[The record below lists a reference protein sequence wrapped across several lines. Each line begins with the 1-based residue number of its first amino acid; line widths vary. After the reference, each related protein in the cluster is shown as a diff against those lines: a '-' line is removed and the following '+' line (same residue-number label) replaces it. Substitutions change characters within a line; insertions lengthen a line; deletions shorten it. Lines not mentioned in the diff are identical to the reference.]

1 LLLLRVSSAASSSPP
16 GFRAARPEPSPP
28 IYLMGSSDF
37 PMKRIYMDHAATT
50 PMAPEVIEAMKTAF
64 VEIFGNASSLHQ
76 PGLAARAALEEARE
90 RVAGLIGAK
99 AEEVYFTSGGT
110 ESDNLAIRGAAL
122 ANRAR
127 GRHIIT
133 TSIEH
138 PAILEPCR
146 RLEEEEGFEVT
157 YLPVTREGLVEVE
170 ALESAIREDTI
181 LISIMHAN
189 NEIGTIQPIAE
200 AGEQARSRGIV
211 FHTDAV
217 QTVGKIPAKVDDLGV
232 DLLSISS
239 HKLHGPKGV
248 GALYIRKGT
257 PIEPIVFGG
266 GHERG
271 MRSGTENVPGIVGLA
286 TAAELAEENL
296 EDDMVRMSGMRDR
309 LADYV
314 LERVEDTWVNGSR
327 TKRLP
332 HNLNLGFSFIEG
344 EALLLRLD
352 AEGIAVSTGS
362 ACSSK
367 KTVASHVLTAIG
379 LKPEE
384 AHGSLRITLGRENTD
399 EEVDFVAETI
409 VSVAESLLAMSP
421 FRRS

>member
-1 LLLLRVSSAASSSPP
+1 
-16 GFRAARPEPSPP
+16 
-28 IYLMGSSDF
+28 MGSSDF
-37 PMKRIYMDHAATT
+37 PMKRIYMDHASTT
-50 PMAPEVIEAMKTAF
+50 PMAPEVIEAMAAAF

-76 PGLAARAALEEARE
+76 PGLSARAALEEARE
-90 RVAGLIGAK
+90 RVAGLIGAE
-99 AEEVYFTSGGT
+99 AGEVYFTSGGT

-122 ANRAR
+122 ANRDR

-133 TSIEH
+133 TTIEH
-138 PAILEPCR
+138 PAVLEPCKA
-146 RLEEEEGFEVT
+146 LEKEGFEVT

-170 ALESAIREDTI
+170 ALEAAIREDTI

-200 AGEQARSRGIV
+200 AGEIARSRGIV

-248 GALYIRKGT
+248 GALYIRKKT
-257 PIEPIVFGG
+257 PIEPIIFGG

-271 MRSGTENVPGIVGLA
+271 MRSGTENVPGIIGLA
-286 TAAELAEENL
+286 AASELAGRNL
-296 EDDMVRMSGMRDR
+296 EEEMVRISGMRDR

-332 HNLNLGFSFIEG
+332 NNLSLGFSFIEG

-352 AEGIAVSTGS
+352 AKGIAVSTGS

-379 LKPEE
+379 LRPQE
-384 AHGSLRITLGRENTD
+384 AHGSLRVTLGRENTD
-399 EEVDFVAETI
+399 EEVDRVGEAI
-409 VSVAESLLAMSP
+409 VEVAESLRAMSP

>member
-1 LLLLRVSSAASSSPP
+1 
-16 GFRAARPEPSPP
+16 
-28 IYLMGSSDF
+28 
-37 PMKRIYMDHAATT
+37 MDHASTT
-50 PMAPEVIEAMKTAF
+50 PMAPEVIEAMAAAF

-76 PGLAARAALEEARE
+76 PGLSARAALEEARE
-90 RVAGLIGAK
+90 RVAGLIGAE
-99 AEEVYFTSGGT
+99 AGEVYFTSGGT

-122 ANRAR
+122 ANRDR

-138 PAILEPCR
+138 PAVLEPCKA
-146 RLEEEEGFEVT
+146 LEKEGFEVT

-170 ALESAIREDTI
+170 ALEEAIREDSI

-200 AGEQARSRGIV
+200 AGEIARSRGIV

-248 GALYIRKGT
+248 GALYIRKKT
-257 PIEPIVFGG
+257 PIEPIIFGG

-271 MRSGTENVPGIVGLA
+271 MRSGTENVPGIIGLA
-286 TAAELAEENL
+286 AASELAGRNL
-296 EDDMVRMSGMRDR
+296 EEEMVRISGMRDR

-332 HNLNLGFSFIEG
+332 NNLNLGFSFIEG

-352 AEGIAVSTGS
+352 AKGIAVSTGS

-379 LKPEE
+379 LRPQE

-399 EEVDFVAETI
+399 EEVDRVGEAI
-409 VSVAESLLAMSP
+409 VEVAESLRAMSP

>member
-1 LLLLRVSSAASSSPP
+1 
-16 GFRAARPEPSPP
+16 
-28 IYLMGSSDF
+28 
-37 PMKRIYMDHAATT
+37 MDHASTT
-50 PMAPEVIEAMKTAF
+50 PMAPEVIEAMAAAF

-76 PGLAARAALEEARE
+76 PGLSARAALEEARE
-90 RVAGLIGAK
+90 RVAGFIGAE
-99 AEEVYFTSGGT
+99 AGEVYFTSGGT

-122 ANRAR
+122 ANRDR
-127 GRHIIT
+127 GKHIIT
-133 TSIEH
+133 TTIEH
-138 PAILEPCR
+138 PAVLEPCKA
-146 RLEEEEGFEVT
+146 LEKEGFEVT

-170 ALESAIREDTI
+170 ALEAAIREDTI

-200 AGEQARSRGIV
+200 AGEIARSRGIV

-248 GALYIRKGT
+248 GALYIRKKT
-257 PIEPIVFGG
+257 PIEPIIFGG

-271 MRSGTENVPGIVGLA
+271 MRSGTENVPGIIGLA
-286 TAAELAEENL
+286 AASELAERNL
-296 EDDMVRMSGMRDR
+296 EGEMVRISGMRDR

-314 LERVEDTWVNGSR
+314 LERVEETWVNGSR

-332 HNLNLGFSFIEG
+332 NNLNLGFSFIEG

-352 AEGIAVSTGS
+352 AKGIAVSTGS

-379 LKPEE
+379 LRPQE

-399 EEVDFVAETI
+399 EEVDRVGEAI
-409 VSVAESLLAMSP
+409 VEVAESLRAMSP

>member
-1 LLLLRVSSAASSSPP
+1 
-16 GFRAARPEPSPP
+16 
-28 IYLMGSSDF
+28 
-37 PMKRIYMDHAATT
+37 MDHASTT
-50 PMAPEVIEAMKTAF
+50 PMAPEVIEAMAAAF

-76 PGLAARAALEEARE
+76 PGLSARAALEEARE
-90 RVAGLIGAK
+90 RVAGLIGAE
-99 AEEVYFTSGGT
+99 AGEVYFTSGGT

-122 ANRAR
+122 ANRDR

-138 PAILEPCR
+138 PAVLEPCKA
-146 RLEEEEGFEVT
+146 LEKEGFEVT

-170 ALESAIREDTI
+170 ALEAAIREDTI

-200 AGEQARSRGIV
+200 AGEIARSRGIV

-248 GALYIRKGT
+248 GALYIRKKT
-257 PIEPIVFGG
+257 PIEPIIFGG

-271 MRSGTENVPGIVGLA
+271 MRSGTENVPGIIGLA
-286 TAAELAEENL
+286 AASELAGRNL
-296 EDDMVRMSGMRDR
+296 EEEMVRISGMRDR

-332 HNLNLGFSFIEG
+332 NNLNLGFSFIEG

-352 AEGIAVSTGS
+352 AKGIAVSTGS

-379 LKPEE
+379 LRPQE
-384 AHGSLRITLGRENTD
+384 AHGSLRVTLGRENTD
-399 EEVDFVAETI
+399 EEVDRVGEAI
-409 VSVAESLLAMSP
+409 VEVAESLRAMSP

>member
-1 LLLLRVSSAASSSPP
+1 
-16 GFRAARPEPSPP
+16 
-28 IYLMGSSDF
+28 
-37 PMKRIYMDHAATT
+37 MDHASTT
-50 PMAPEVIEAMKTAF
+50 PMAPEVIEAMAAAF

-76 PGLAARAALEEARE
+76 PGLSARAALEEARE
-90 RVAGLIGAK
+90 RVAGLIGAE
-99 AEEVYFTSGGT
+99 AGEVYFTSGGT

-122 ANRAR
+122 ANRDR

-133 TSIEH
+133 TTIEH
-138 PAILEPCR
+138 PAVLEPCKA
-146 RLEEEEGFEVT
+146 LEKEGFEVT

-170 ALESAIREDTI
+170 ALEAAIREDTI

-200 AGEQARSRGIV
+200 AGEIARSRGIV

-248 GALYIRKGT
+248 GALYIRKKT
-257 PIEPIVFGG
+257 PIEPIIFGG

-271 MRSGTENVPGIVGLA
+271 MRSGTENVPGIIGLA
-286 TAAELAEENL
+286 AASELAERNL
-296 EDDMVRMSGMRDR
+296 EGEMVRISGMRDR

-332 HNLNLGFSFIEG
+332 NNLNLGFSFIEG

-352 AEGIAVSTGS
+352 AKGIAVSTGS

-379 LKPEE
+379 LRPQE
-384 AHGSLRITLGRENTD
+384 AHGSLRVTLGRENTD
-399 EEVDFVAETI
+399 EEVDRVGEAI
-409 VSVAESLLAMSP
+409 VEVAESLRAMSP

>member
-1 LLLLRVSSAASSSPP
+1 
-16 GFRAARPEPSPP
+16 
-28 IYLMGSSDF
+28 
-37 PMKRIYMDHAATT
+37 MDHASTT
-50 PMAPEVIEAMKTAF
+50 PMAPEVIEAMAAAF

-76 PGLAARAALEEARE
+76 PGLSARAALEEARE
-90 RVAGLIGAK
+90 RVAGFIGAE
-99 AEEVYFTSGGT
+99 AGEVYFTSGGT

-122 ANRAR
+122 ANRDR

-133 TSIEH
+133 TTIEH
-138 PAILEPCR
+138 PAVLEPCKA
-146 RLEEEEGFEVT
+146 LEKEGFEVT

-170 ALESAIREDTI
+170 ALEAAIREDTI

-200 AGEQARSRGIV
+200 AGEIARSRGIV

-248 GALYIRKGT
+248 GALYIRKKT
-257 PIEPIVFGG
+257 PIEPIIFGG

-271 MRSGTENVPGIVGLA
+271 MRSGTENVPGIIGLA
-286 TAAELAEENL
+286 AASELAGRNL
-296 EDDMVRMSGMRDR
+296 EEEMVRISGMRDR

-314 LERVEDTWVNGSR
+314 LERVEETWVNGSR

-332 HNLNLGFSFIEG
+332 NNLNLGFSFIEG

-352 AEGIAVSTGS
+352 AKGIAVSTGS

-379 LKPEE
+379 LRPQE

-399 EEVDFVAETI
+399 EEVDRVGEAI
-409 VSVAESLLAMSP
+409 VEVAESLRAMSP

>member
-1 LLLLRVSSAASSSPP
+1 
-16 GFRAARPEPSPP
+16 
-28 IYLMGSSDF
+28 MGSSDF
-37 PMKRIYMDHAATT
+37 LMKRIYMDHAATT
-50 PMAPEVIEAMKTAF
+50 PMAPEVVEAMKTAF

-76 PGLAARAALEEARE
+76 TGLEARAALEEARAK
-90 RVAGLIGAK
+90 VAELIGAE
-99 AEEVYFTSGGT
+99 AGEVYFTSGGT
-110 ESDNLAIRGAAL
+110 ESDNLAIKGVAL
-122 ANRAR
+122 AKRDR
-127 GRHIIT
+127 GKHIIT

-138 PAILEPCR
+138 PAVLEPCR
-146 RLEEEEGFEVT
+146 YLERQGFEVT
-157 YLPVTREGLVEVE
+157 YLPVTREGLVEIE
-170 ALESAIREDTI
+170 ALESAIRDDTI
-181 LISIMHAN
+181 LISMMHAN
-189 NEIGTIQPIAE
+189 NEIGTIQPISE
-200 AGEQARSRGIV
+200 AGELARDRGIA
-211 FHTDAV
+211 FHSDAV

-248 GALYIRKGT
+248 GALYIRNGT
-257 PIEPIVFGG
+257 PIEPIMHGG

-286 TAAELAEENL
+286 TAADLAERDLDE
-296 EDDMVRMSGMRDR
+296 DMVRIAGMRDR

-314 LERVEDTWVNGSR
+314 LERVEDTWVNGHR
-327 TKRLP
+327 TRRLP
-332 HNLNLGFSFIEG
+332 NNLNLGFSYIEG

-399 EEVDFVAETI
+399 EEVDFVARTI
-409 VSVAESLLAMSP
+409 VDVAEKLLAMSP
-421 FRRS
+421 FRKA

>member
-1 LLLLRVSSAASSSPP
+1 
-16 GFRAARPEPSPP
+16 
-28 IYLMGSSDF
+28 
-37 PMKRIYMDHAATT
+37 MKRIYMDHASTT
-50 PMAPEVIEAMKTAF
+50 PMAPEVIEAMAAAF

-76 PGLAARAALEEARE
+76 PGLSARAALEEARE
-90 RVAGLIGAK
+90 RVAGFIGAE
-99 AEEVYFTSGGT
+99 AGEVYFTSGGT

-122 ANRAR
+122 ANRDR
-127 GRHIIT
+127 GKHIIT
-133 TSIEH
+133 TTIEH
-138 PAILEPCR
+138 PAVLEPCKA
-146 RLEEEEGFEVT
+146 LEKEGFEVT

-170 ALESAIREDTI
+170 ALEAAIRKDTI

-200 AGEQARSRGIV
+200 AGEIARSRGIV

-248 GALYIRKGT
+248 GALYIRKKT
-257 PIEPIVFGG
+257 PIEPIIFGG

-271 MRSGTENVPGIVGLA
+271 MRSGTENVPGIIGLA
-286 TAAELAEENL
+286 AASELAERNL
-296 EDDMVRMSGMRDR
+296 EGEMVRISGMRDR

-314 LERVEDTWVNGSR
+314 LERVEETWVNGSR

-332 HNLNLGFSFIEG
+332 NNLNLGFSFIEG

-352 AEGIAVSTGS
+352 AKGIAVSTGS

-379 LKPEE
+379 LRPQE
-384 AHGSLRITLGRENTD
+384 AHGSLRVTLGRENTD
-399 EEVDFVAETI
+399 EEVDRVGEAI
-409 VSVAESLLAMSP
+409 VEVAESLRAMSP

>member
-1 LLLLRVSSAASSSPP
+1 
-16 GFRAARPEPSPP
+16 
-28 IYLMGSSDF
+28 
-37 PMKRIYMDHAATT
+37 MKRIYMDHAATT
-50 PMAPEVIEAMKTAF
+50 PMAPEVIEAMNAAF

-76 PGLAARAALEEARE
+76 PGLEARAALEEARE
-90 RVAGLIGAK
+90 RVAGLIGAD
-99 AEEVYFTSGGT
+99 AAEVYFTSGGT

-146 RLEEEEGFEVT
+146 KLEEEGFEVT
-157 YLPVTREGLVEVE
+157 YLPVTREGLVEIE
-170 ALESAIREDTI
+170 ALESAIRADTV

-200 AGEQARSRGIV
+200 AGEIARDREIV

-217 QTVGKIPAKVDDLGV
+217 QTVGKIPTKVDDLGV

-286 TAAELAEENL
+286 TAADLAGENL
-296 EDDMVRMSGMRDR
+296 EEDMIRMSGMRDR

-314 LERVEDTWVNGSR
+314 LARVEDTWVNGSR

-379 LKPEE
+379 LRPEE

-399 EEVDFVAETI
+399 QEVDFVAETI

-421 FRRS
+421 FRKA

>member
-1 LLLLRVSSAASSSPP
+1 
-16 GFRAARPEPSPP
+16 
-28 IYLMGSSDF
+28 MGSQDF
-37 PMKRIYMDHAATT
+37 VMKRIYMDHASTT
-50 PMAPEVIEAMKTAF
+50 PPAPEVIEAMHSAF

-76 PGLAARAALEEARE
+76 PGLEARAALEDARAK
-90 RVAGLIGAK
+90 VASLIGAE

-110 ESDNLAIRGAAL
+110 ESDNAAIKGVAFR
-122 ANRAR
+122 NRDR

-138 PAILEPCR
+138 PAVLEPCR
-146 RLEEEEGFEVT
+146 YLERQGFEVT
-157 YLPVTREGLVEVE
+157 YLPVTSEGLVEIE
-170 ALESAIREDTI
+170 TLESAIRDDTI
-181 LISIMHAN
+181 LISMMHAN
-189 NEIGTIQPIAE
+189 NEIGTIQPISE
-200 AGEQARSRGIV
+200 AGKIARDRGIA
-211 FHTDAV
+211 FHSDAV

-248 GALYIRKGT
+248 GALYIREET
-257 PIEPIVFGG
+257 IVEPIMHGG

-286 TAAELAEENL
+286 TAAELAEKNL
-296 EDDMVRMSGMRDR
+296 DEDMVRIAGMRDR
-309 LADYV
+309 LADFV

-332 HNLNLGFSFIEG
+332 NNVNLGFSYIEG

-399 EEVDFVAETI
+399 EEVDRAAKAI
-409 VSVAESLLAMSP
+409 VDVAESLLAMSP
-421 FRRS
+421 FRKG

>member
-1 LLLLRVSSAASSSPP
+1 
-16 GFRAARPEPSPP
+16 
-28 IYLMGSSDF
+28 MGSSDF

-50 PMAPEVIEAMKTAF
+50 PMAPEVIEAMTKAF

-122 ANRAR
+122 ANRDR

-138 PAILEPCR
+138 PAVLEPCR
-146 RLEEEEGFEVT
+146 KLEEEEGFEVT
-157 YLPVTREGLVEVE
+157 YLPVNREGLVEVE
-170 ALESAIREDTI
+170 ALEAAIREDTI

-200 AGEQARSRGIV
+200 AGEVARSRGIV

-257 PIEPIVFGG
+257 AIKPIVFGG

-271 MRSGTENVPGIVGLA
+271 MRSGTENVPRIVGLA
-286 TAAELAEENL
+286 AAAELAGRNL
-296 EDDMVRMSGMRDR
+296 EEEMARISGMRDR

-332 HNLNLGFSFIEG
+332 NNLNLGFSYIEG

-352 AEGIAVSTGS
+352 AKGIAVSTGS

-379 LKPEE
+379 LRPQE

-399 EEVDFVAETI
+399 EEVDRVGEAI
-409 VSVAESLLAMSP
+409 VSVAESLRAMSP
-421 FRRS
+421 FRKA

>member
-1 LLLLRVSSAASSSPP
+1 
-16 GFRAARPEPSPP
+16 
-28 IYLMGSSDF
+28 MGSSDF
-37 PMKRIYMDHAATT
+37 LMKRIYMDHAATT
-50 PMAPEVIEAMKTAF
+50 PPAPEVIEAMKTAF

-76 PGLAARAALEEARE
+76 PGLTARAALEEARE
-90 RVAGLIGAK
+90 NVAGLIGAK

-110 ESDNLAIRGAAL
+110 ESDNLAIKGVAL
-122 ANRAR
+122 AKRDR

-138 PAILEPCR
+138 PAVLEPCR
-146 RLEEEEGFEVT
+146 YLERQGFEVT
-157 YLPVTREGLVEVE
+157 YLPVTREGLVEVDV
-170 ALESAIREDTI
+170 LESAIREDTI
-181 LISIMHAN
+181 LISMMHAN
-189 NEIGTIQPIAE
+189 NEIGTIQPISE
-200 AGEQARSRGIV
+200 ACSIARDRGIA
-211 FHTDAV
+211 FHSDAV

-248 GALYIRKGT
+248 GALYIRNGT
-257 PIEPIVFGG
+257 PVEPMMQGG

-271 MRSGTENVPGIVGLA
+271 MRSGTENVPGIIGLA
-286 TAAELAEENL
+286 TAAELAEKNL
-296 EDDMVRMSGMRDR
+296 DEDMVRIAGMRDR
-309 LADYV
+309 LADFV
-314 LERVEDTWVNGSR
+314 LERLEDVWVNGSR

-332 HNLNLGFSFIEG
+332 NNLNLGFSYIEG

-379 LKPEE
+379 LRPEE

-399 EEVDFVAETI
+399 EEVDFVARTI
-409 VSVAESLLAMSP
+409 VDVAEKLLAMSP
-421 FRRS
+421 FRKA

>member
-1 LLLLRVSSAASSSPP
+1 
-16 GFRAARPEPSPP
+16 
-28 IYLMGSSDF
+28 
-37 PMKRIYMDHAATT
+37 MDHASTT
-50 PMAPEVIEAMKTAF
+50 PMAPEVIEAMAAAF

-76 PGLAARAALEEARE
+76 PGLSARAALEEARE
-90 RVAGLIGAK
+90 RVAGLIGAE
-99 AEEVYFTSGGT
+99 AGEVYFTSGGT

-122 ANRAR
+122 ANRDR

-138 PAILEPCR
+138 PAVLEPCKA
-146 RLEEEEGFEVT
+146 LEKEGFEVT

-170 ALESAIREDTI
+170 ALEEAIREDSI

-200 AGEQARSRGIV
+200 AGELARSRGIV

-248 GALYIRKGT
+248 GALYIRKKT
-257 PIEPIVFGG
+257 PIEPIIFGG

-271 MRSGTENVPGIVGLA
+271 MRSGTENVPGIIGLA
-286 TAAELAEENL
+286 AASELAGRNL
-296 EDDMVRMSGMRDR
+296 EEEMVRISGMRDR

-332 HNLNLGFSFIEG
+332 NNLNLGFSFIEG

-352 AEGIAVSTGS
+352 AKGIAVSTGS

-379 LKPEE
+379 LRPQE
-384 AHGSLRITLGRENTD
+384 AHGSLRVTLGRENTD
-399 EEVDFVAETI
+399 EEVDRVGEAI
-409 VSVAESLLAMSP
+409 VEVAESLRAMSP

>member
-1 LLLLRVSSAASSSPP
+1 
-16 GFRAARPEPSPP
+16 
-28 IYLMGSSDF
+28 
-37 PMKRIYMDHAATT
+37 MDHASTT
-50 PMAPEVIEAMKTAF
+50 PMAPEVIEAMNAAF

-76 PGLAARAALEEARE
+76 PGLSARAALEEARE
-90 RVAGLIGAK
+90 RVAGLIGAE
-99 AEEVYFTSGGT
+99 AGEVYFTSGGT

-122 ANRAR
+122 ANRDR

-133 TSIEH
+133 TTIEH
-138 PAILEPCR
+138 PAVLEPCKA
-146 RLEEEEGFEVT
+146 LEKEGFEVT

-170 ALESAIREDTI
+170 ALEEAIREDSI

-200 AGEQARSRGIV
+200 AGELARSRGIV

-248 GALYIRKGT
+248 GALYIRKKT
-257 PIEPIVFGG
+257 PIEPIIFGG

-271 MRSGTENVPGIVGLA
+271 MRSGTENVPGIIGLA
-286 TAAELAEENL
+286 AASELAGRNL
-296 EDDMVRMSGMRDR
+296 EEEMVRISGMRDR

-332 HNLNLGFSFIEG
+332 NNLNLGFSFIEG

-352 AEGIAVSTGS
+352 AKGIAVSTGS

-379 LKPEE
+379 LRPQE
-384 AHGSLRITLGRENTD
+384 AHGSLRVTLGRENTD
-399 EEVDFVAETI
+399 EEVDRVGEAI
-409 VSVAESLLAMSP
+409 VEVAESLRAMSP

>member
-1 LLLLRVSSAASSSPP
+1 
-16 GFRAARPEPSPP
+16 
-28 IYLMGSSDF
+28 
-37 PMKRIYMDHAATT
+37 MKRIYMDHASTT
-50 PMAPEVIEAMKTAF
+50 PMAPEVIEAMAAAF

-76 PGLAARAALEEARE
+76 PGLSARAALEEARE
-90 RVAGLIGAK
+90 RVAGLIGAE
-99 AEEVYFTSGGT
+99 AGEVYFTSGGT

-122 ANRAR
+122 ANRDR

-133 TSIEH
+133 TTIEH
-138 PAILEPCR
+138 PAVLEPCKA
-146 RLEEEEGFEVT
+146 LEKEGFEVT

-170 ALESAIREDTI
+170 ALEAAIREDTI

-200 AGEQARSRGIV
+200 AGEIARSRGIV

-248 GALYIRKGT
+248 GALYIRKKT
-257 PIEPIVFGG
+257 PIEPIIFGG

-271 MRSGTENVPGIVGLA
+271 MRSGTENVPGIIGLA
-286 TAAELAEENL
+286 AASELAGRNL
-296 EDDMVRMSGMRDR
+296 EEEMVRISGMRDR

-332 HNLNLGFSFIEG
+332 NNLNLGFSFIEG

-352 AEGIAVSTGS
+352 AKGIAVSTGS

-379 LKPEE
+379 LRPQE
-384 AHGSLRITLGRENTD
+384 AHGSLRVTLGRENTD
-399 EEVDFVAETI
+399 EEVDRVGEAI
-409 VSVAESLLAMSP
+409 VEVAESLRAMSP

>member
-1 LLLLRVSSAASSSPP
+1 V
-16 GFRAARPEPSPP
+16 
-28 IYLMGSSDF
+28 
-37 PMKRIYMDHAATT
+37 
-50 PMAPEVIEAMKTAF
+50 
-64 VEIFGNASSLHQ
+64 
-76 PGLAARAALEEARE
+76 ALSNKDRE
-90 RVAGLIGAK
+90 
-99 AEEVYFTSGGT
+99 
-110 ESDNLAIRGAAL
+110 DRG
-122 ANRAR
+122 

-138 PAILEPCR
+138 PAVLEPCR
-146 RLEEEEGFEVT
+146 YLERQGFEVT
-157 YLPVTREGLVEVE
+157 YLPVTKEGLVEIE
-170 ALESAIREDTI
+170 TLESAIRDDTI
-181 LISIMHAN
+181 LISMMHAN

-200 AGEQARSRGIV
+200 AGEIAKARGIA

-248 GALYIRKGT
+248 GALYIREGT
-257 PIEPIVFGG
+257 EIEPIMHGG

-271 MRSGTENVPGIVGLA
+271 MRPGTENVPGIIGLA
-286 TAAELAEENL
+286 TAAELAEKSLDE
-296 EDDMVRMSGMRDR
+296 DMVRIAGMRDR
-309 LADYV
+309 LAEFV
-314 LERVEDTWVNGSR
+314 LERVEDVWVNGSR

-332 HNLNLGFSFIEG
+332 NNLNLGFSYIEG

-399 EEVDFVAETI
+399 EEVDYTAKAI
-409 VSVAESLLAMSP
+409 VDVAESLLAMSP
-421 FRRS
+421 FRK

>member
-1 LLLLRVSSAASSSPP
+1 
-16 GFRAARPEPSPP
+16 
-28 IYLMGSSDF
+28 MGSSDF
-37 PMKRIYMDHAATT
+37 LMKRIYMDHAATT
-50 PMAPEVIEAMKTAF
+50 PMAPEVIEAMHTAF

-76 PGLAARAALEEARE
+76 PGLEARAALEESRE
-90 RVAGLIGAK
+90 KVAGLIGAE

-110 ESDNLAIRGAAL
+110 ESDNWAIKGVAFR
-122 ANRAR
+122 NRDR

-146 RLEEEEGFEVT
+146 YLERQGFEVT
-157 YLPVTREGLVEVE
+157 YLPVTREGFVEID
-170 ALESAIREDTI
+170 ALKSAIRDDTI
-181 LISIMHAN
+181 LISMMHAN

-200 AGEQARSRGIV
+200 ASEIARGRRIA

-257 PIEPIVFGG
+257 SIEPMILGG
-266 GHERG
+266 GHEQG

-286 TAAELAEENL
+286 TAASLAENNL
-296 EDDMVRMSGMRDR
+296 EEDMVRLAGMRDR
-309 LADYV
+309 LADFV
-314 LERVEDTWVNGSR
+314 LERVEDSWVNGSR
-327 TKRLP
+327 KKRLP
-332 HNLNLGFSFIEG
+332 HNLNLGFSYIEG

-399 EEVDFVAETI
+399 EEIDYVAKSIVD
-409 VSVAESLLAMSP
+409 VAESLLAMSP